1 MQLQQVQ
8 RAAVTRLVHTAGA
21 QVARSS
27 TGRRPGLPVG
37 HQLLLLLLLLLLL
50 GVCICACVLIL
61 DSQKL
66 GSLQMSNRYPYDT
79 GPGKAGLL

>member
-37 HQLLLLLLLLLLL
+37 HQLLLLLLLLL
-50 GVCICACVLIL
+50 GVCICACVFIL